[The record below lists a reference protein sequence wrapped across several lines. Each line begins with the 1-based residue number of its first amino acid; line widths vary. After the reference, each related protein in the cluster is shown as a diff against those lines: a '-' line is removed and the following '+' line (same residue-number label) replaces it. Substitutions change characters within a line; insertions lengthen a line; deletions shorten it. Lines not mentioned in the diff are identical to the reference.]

1 MCAAAFVDKEGDIS
15 GSPYLMVSSCGVNF
29 FFYLTWL
36 GINEKLK
43 KLFFFFLSKG
53 SYFFN

>member
-43 KLFFFFLSKG
+43 KLFFFFLKQRQL
-53 SYFFN
+53 FF